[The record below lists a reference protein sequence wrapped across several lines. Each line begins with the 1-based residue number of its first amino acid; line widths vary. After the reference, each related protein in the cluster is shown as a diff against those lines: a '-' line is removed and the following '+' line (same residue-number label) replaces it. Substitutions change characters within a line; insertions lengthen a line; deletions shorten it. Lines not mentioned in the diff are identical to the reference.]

1 MTIWRGRNT
10 ILAVA
15 ILVVSFPA
23 RASAQAKTNSTT
35 SARDSADVARVVL
48 AYRTALANAD
58 SAAALSLLAP
68 DAVVLESGD
77 IETREDYRR
86 HHLPAD
92 IEFSRAVRGEHA
104 PVRVRTEGNAAW
116 AWSSSTTEG
125 QFRGRRISSTGA
137 ELMVLSRS
145 GDGRWLIRAIHWS
158 SRSRP
163 TQRPQ

>member
-1 MTIWRGRNT
+1 MTIKRGFIPST
-10 ILAVA
+10 ALAV
-15 ILVVSFPA
+15 LLVSFSA
-23 RASAQAKTNSTT
+23 SASAQTGSRSTM

-48 AYRTALANAD
+48 AYRTALADGD

-68 DAVVLESGD
+68 DAMVLESGD

-104 PVRVRTEGNAAW
+104 PVSVRTDGNAAW

-125 QFRGRRISSTGA
+125 QFRGRRISSAGA

-163 TQRPQ
+163 TPRAQ